1 MRNGDQN
8 SKRPQISGK
17 LYLLDIPLVLSR
29 GQTKIT
35 DTTGGTLIMIFNSV
49 SSNSVNFL
57 DSYDNLIMLQI
68 IGLSVLVIT
77 LQITLLTVSD

>member
-1 MRNGDQN
+1 
-8 SKRPQISGK
+8 
-17 LYLLDIPLVLSR
+17 
-29 GQTKIT
+29 
-35 DTTGGTLIMIFNSV
+35 MIFNSV